1 MFALKKQRDK
11 LLISSLF
18 ALQVVF
24 VAILLHSHLECREPL
39 LIPILSLYMGALV
52 RCTTLCLG
60 YYRNIHDV
68 IPDRSGPEMGVCLI
82 TLCFFEFDNF
92 KLTFCVVILYS
103 TTVREGPPPSVLQE
117 KPFFHLKRHRR
128 NYSSNSAQEAML
140 PWMLPTPTVPL
151 PVVRM
156 CCLLGTSVLSS
167 VLSCKTAQHELS
179 GHLISQGRRSQNFSC
194 HIGFH
199 IA

>member
-92 KLTFCVVILYS
+92 KLTFCVVILY
-103 TTVREGPPPSVLQE
+103 
-117 KPFFHLKRHRR
+117 
-128 NYSSNSAQEAML
+128 
-140 PWMLPTPTVPL
+140 
-151 PVVRM
+151 
-156 CCLLGTSVLSS
+156 
-167 VLSCKTAQHELS
+167 
-179 GHLISQGRRSQNFSC
+179 
-194 HIGFH
+194 
-199 IA
+199 